1 MRVLLVED
9 DADLGAI
16 VKRSLGEDGFQVDL
30 VESGLDAFR
39 SAMTEPYAA
48 IVLDIML
55 PGLDGFEVCKKLRD
69 KECWTPIL
77 LATARSDVLD
87 RVEGLDLGADDYL
100 VKPFNLDELSARVR
114 ALIRRGKPARPT
126 VLNVGNLRL
135 DPANHRVWRNEV
147 ELTAELSP
155 KEFALLE
162 LFMRNPGQVL
172 LRSRI
177 IDSIWGFDDYTVSNV
192 VDQYVSYLRRKIDRP
207 FQRNDIETIRGVG
220 YRLKEA

>member
-9 DADLGAI
+9 DADLGAL
-16 VKRSLGEDGFQVDL
+16 VKRSLIEEGFQVDL
-30 VESGLDAFR
+30 VGSGLEAIR

-48 IVLDIML
+48 IVLDVML
-55 PGLDGFEVCKKLRD
+55 PGIGGFEVCKRLRD

-100 VKPFNLDELSARVR
+100 VKPFSFDELSARVR
-114 ALIRRGKPARPT
+114 ALIRRGKPVRPAVLT
-126 VLNVGNLRL
+126 VGSLTL
-135 DPANHRVWRNEV
+135 DPASRRVWRNEI

-172 LRSRI
+172 LRSHI
-177 IDSIWGFDDYTVSNV
+177 IDSIWGFDDDTISNV
-192 VDQYVSYLRRKIDRP
+192 VDQYVSYLRRKVDRP
-207 FQRNDIETIRGVG
+207 FQRDDIETIRGVG